1 MAKTYLEVNPQ
12 TRLVILDS
20 QASIGGVWAKERL
33 YPGLKTNNLLGSFAY
48 SDFPMDAETF
58 NVKTGQPIP
67 GEVVH
72 EYLYKY
78 AQKFD
83 ILRRIRFNTRVETV
97 ERKYGGGWIIKIG
110 ENSIV
115 AQKLVVSTGL
125 TSTPFM
131 PTFAGSESFDAPMF
145 HAKSLHDKVP
155 ELSKAAKNVVI
166 LGGSKSA
173 YDAAYAFA
181 TNGVAVDWV
190 IRESGT
196 GPVWMSPPLVTP
208 LKKRLELL
216 VGVRFLTWLSPCI
229 WGANDGFGGIR
240 KFLHTTWLGRFL
252 VDTFFKILAGD
263 VLALNGYDKHPETKK
278 LKPWTHAFWVGSSLG
293 ILNYPTDFFQ
303 LVRDGKIKVHIA
315 DITHLSPKTI
325 HLSNGES
332 LHGDAL
338 VCSTGWKHHP
348 TIKFLPEDQDE
359 KLGLPFI
366 STVSDDVLVKKADE
380 QILKDFPR
388 LADQPALNKHYKRLE
403 PNDHDRALNRPY
415 RLYRFMVPPA
425 YINDRTIAYTGMM
438 MSIHVTLTAQAQA
451 LWLTAYFSGRLKSD
465 TEAPKA
471 GPAFDEEKVKWETI
485 LHSQFCKWRYPAG
498 HGDRYP
504 DVVFDGVPY
513 VDMLLRDL
521 GLKTRRKDGRWKE
534 FTSPY
539 VPGDY
544 KGLIDE
550 WKVQVSVFPPLR
562 HHRQH

>member
-20 QASIGGVWAKERL
+20 QATIGGVWAKERL
-33 YPGLKTNNLLGSFAY
+33 YPGLKTNNTLGSFEY
-48 SDFPMDAETF
+48 SDFPMDEKTF
-58 NVKTGQPIP
+58 NVKAGQPIH
-67 GEVVH
+67 GDVVY
-72 EYLYKY
+72 EYFYKY
-78 AQKFD
+78 AQEFD
-83 ILRRIRFNTRVETV
+83 ILRRIRFNTKVETV
-97 ERKYGGGWIIKIG
+97 ERRYGGGWIIKGGGIP
-110 ENSIV
+110 IL

-131 PTFAGSESFDAPMF
+131 PAFPGSESFDAPIF

-155 ELSKAAKNVVI
+155 EVSQTAKNVVI

-173 YDAAYAFA
+173 FDAAYAFA

-196 GPVWMSPPLVTP
+196 GPVWMAPPLVTP
-208 LKKRLELL
+208 LKKRLDLL

-240 KFLHTTWLGRFL
+240 KFLHTTWFGRFL

-278 LKPWTHAFWVGSSLG
+278 LKPWTHAFWVASSLS

-315 DITHLSPKTI
+315 DITHLSPKNV
-325 HLSNGES
+325 HLSNGTS
-332 LHGDAL
+332 LYGDAL

-348 TIKFLPEDQDE
+348 SIRFIPDGQDE
-359 KLGLPFI
+359 KLGLPFN
-366 STVSDDVLVKKADE
+366 STASDDALVKKADE
-380 QILKDFPR
+380 QILRDFPR
-388 LADQPALNKHYKRLE
+388 LADQPALNKHYKPLE
-403 PNDHDRALNRPY
+403 ADDHDKAPNRPY
-415 RLYRFMVPPA
+415 RLYHFMVPPA
-425 YINDRTIAYTGMM
+425 YINDRSIAYTGMM
-438 MSIHVTLTAQAQA
+438 MSIHVAHTAQAQA

-465 TEAPKA
+465 LEAPKN
-471 GPAFDEEKVKWETI
+471 GHAFDEEKVKWETI
-485 LHSQFCKWRYPAG
+485 LHSQFCKWRYPGG

-504 DVVFDGVPY
+504 DIVFDGIPY
-513 VDMLLRDL
+513 IDMLLRDL
-521 GLKTRRKDGRWKE
+521 GLKFRRKDNQWKE

-539 VPGDY
+539 VLGDY
-544 KGLIDE
+544 KGLVDE
-550 WKVQVSVFPPLR
+550 WRVQVSAC
-562 HHRQH
+562 HRSVAVRN